1 MRARKMNSS
10 LMKETESLLGFFATY
25 QTNQIHRSYFVCR
38 TKQTNKKKK
47 ALLLKSCSSVMKKKK
62 NPKALKAT
70 RNQIKP
76 ENIFFHPHPW
86 GNSACGGTGRSFFES
101 LRK

>member
-10 LMKETESLLGFFATY
+10 LMKETESLLGFFTTY
-25 QTNQIHRSYFVCR
+25 QTKQIHRSYFVCR
-38 TKQTNKKKK
+38 TKQTKKKK
-47 ALLLKSCSSVMKKKK
+47 GTFIEKLLERDEKKQK
-62 NPKALKAT
+62 PKALKAT